1 MSELED
7 LTRSATVRLGPA
19 DDPDVLWGSGF
30 FVAPGWV
37 VSCAHVLRLGDGE
50 GDGADGERTGPLRIS
65 GEHGAAR
72 ARPAYWLGSR
82 VDPDQDLV
90 LLRLLDDMP
99 HACVRLSDR
108 YDRPHEITAFGWRV
122 RSGGPETWSGRC
134 QVSGT
139 DGDYGVTL
147 GPQTEIPHGASGGPV
162 LDRLHGVVAGVVKAR
177 RRGRDGGLAVA
188 ATALRGFREAIALD
202 GEDTLGPDPYHALI
216 RAHDQW
222 HDHRLRDR
230 TTRRT
235 CWVAA
240 QERMAAPHARV
251 WSPSDGAAACALL
264 ADLPLPDGVDT
275 LHRLIKV
282 VLDVEPH
289 WRGAP
294 PPRDWRDGHG
304 WLYDR
309 SERADLAFLH
319 YLTLVAQWCAQDCP
333 APVAALEDWLRER
346 VEALPDG
353 ERGLLKDKLS
363 GGRPQGTATAPAPR
377 AHSDDGQQPVVT
389 VVLEPDAF
397 RPADRFHWQVWIWPG
412 GPGTARSWAESDGM
426 EGVPLTALEDELRV
440 PLAKAFELLDAHRRR
455 ARLEIALPVEH
466 FDMDVDFWR
475 PRTAVRSYRLHPAER
490 PLGVH
495 RQVVLRCL
503 GPTRD
508 SAAEAWSRRWQALA
522 EGGLEALPLSLPS
535 SVRGTLEAAPGPAVP
550 VLCRTAAES
559 REALEEAIGTGYGLA
574 LWARGVQHTYGCG
587 QHCDELHG
595 HAAKLLRRTGHA
607 VALPEALRRLRE
619 RMGEYD
625 EEAEWAEPLALL
637 YDDPHRPLPRC
648 DEPLNSP

>member
-7 LTRSATVRLGPA
+7 LTRGATVRLGPA
-19 DDPDVLWGSGF
+19 GDPDVLWGSGF

-37 VSCAHVLRLGDGE
+37 LSCAHVLRLGE
-50 GDGADGERTGPLRIS
+50 DGERKGLLRVS

-82 VDPDQDLV
+82 VDPEQDLV
-90 LLRLLDDMP
+90 LLRLLDDVP
-99 HACVRLSDR
+99 HACVRLTDR
-108 YDRPHEITAFGWRV
+108 YDRPHEITAFGWRA

-134 QVSGT
+134 LVSGT

-147 GPQTEIPHGASGGPV
+147 GPESEIPHGASGGPV

-188 ATALRGFREAIALD
+188 ATALRGFGEAIALD
-202 GEDTLGPDPYHALI
+202 GGDELGPDPYHALI

-222 HDHRLRDR
+222 HHNRHRDHA
-230 TTRRT
+230 TRRT

-240 QERMAAPHARV
+240 QERLAAPHARV
-251 WSPSDGAAACALL
+251 WRPSDGATACALL
-264 ADLPLPDGVDT
+264 ADLPLPEGTDT
-275 LHRLIKV
+275 LQRLIKV

-309 SERADLAFLH
+309 SERADIAFLH
-319 YLTLVAQWCAQDCP
+319 YLTLVAQGCAQDCP

-346 VEALPDG
+346 VETLPDG

-363 GGRPQGTATAPAPR
+363 GGRTPKRAAAPPPRSQG
-377 AHSDDGQQPVVT
+377 DDGRNPVVT

-397 RPADRFHWQVWIWPG
+397 HPADRFHWRVWIWPG
-412 GPGTARSWAESDGM
+412 GSGTTSSLAESDGM
-426 EGVPLTALEDELRV
+426 EGVPLTALQNELRE
-440 PLAKAFELLDAHRRR
+440 PLGKAFQLLDSPHRR
-455 ARLEIALPVEH
+455 ARLEVALPVEH
-466 FDMDVDFWR
+466 FDVDVDFWR
-475 PRTAVRSYRLHPAER
+475 PQAAVRSYRLHPAER
-490 PLGVH
+490 PFGVH
-495 RQVVLRCL
+495 RQVVLRYL
-503 GPTRD
+503 GHSRGL
-508 SAAEAWSRRWQALA
+508 SAQAWRERWRALD
-522 EGGLEALPLSLPS
+522 EGGLEALPLNPPAYA
-535 SVRGTLEAAPGPAVP
+535 RTTLESAPGPAVP

-559 REALEEAIGTGYGLA
+559 LEALEEAIDAGYGLA

-587 QHCDELHG
+587 QQCVDLHE
-595 HAAKLLRRTGHA
+595 HTAKLLRRTGRA

-619 RMGEYD
+619 RIGECD

-637 YDDPHRPLPRC
+637 YDDPQRPVPRC